1 MYQNHTVRKFL
12 LGGFVGMTPAVVTQL
27 TYPMLQNIRKYSLAF
42 RWNPFYWNPVAKGQT
57 WSGSVWFGRIVP
69 QLLSWTLIL
78 CVLAIVATR
87 KQFMS
92 ATPALAYLIAMKFH
106 IVFPGWYWNTL
117 PLVMFPLFLSN
128 QRQRNE
134 LKRNWELMFQRAI
147 WGTLLVGET
156 TGLSAF
162 LLWWLV

>member
-1 MYQNHTVRKFL
+1 M
-12 LGGFVGMTPAVVTQL
+12 
-27 TYPMLQNIRKYSLAF
+27 
-42 RWNPFYWNPVAKGQT
+42 
-57 WSGSVWFGRIVP
+57 
-69 QLLSWTLIL
+69 
-78 CVLAIVATR
+78 C
-87 KQFMS
+87 
-92 ATPALAYLIAMKFH
+92 ATPALAYLIAMKF
-106 IVFPGWYWNTL
+106 
-117 PLVMFPLFLSN
+117 